1 MNEIK
6 SLADQIRGKIN
17 QAEAPAVPKPVAVK
31 QKKSKAE
38 IPEIVELLRAFD
50 ISGNKNMVH
59 ARFDAQTAQMLHY
72 FKLATGV
79 EVTRLVAY
87 SVRQLFEQHPELK
100 TIIKQYIQQLEL

>member
-17 QAEAPAVPKPVAVK
+17 QPEAQVAPKPVAVK
-31 QKKSKAE
+31 KKQNKAE
-38 IPEIVELLRAFD
+38 APEIVELLRGYD
-50 ISGNKNMVH
+50 ISGHKSMVH

-72 FKLATGV
+72 FKMATGV

-100 TIIKQYIQQLEL
+100 IIIKQYIQQLEL